1 MKTQFK
7 RLKKELSN
15 MTQNEINN
23 QEEIKIA
30 KIKAQDKHRMEN
42 KDRKVLE
49 DTTISKEIKD
59 VVKILQVRRIELLQL
74 HTDMVQ
80 RRTMESEYNDF
91 MDNFVN
97 VLEELK
103 TIRNTLHY
111 LYRLDAGRSDEA

>member
-1 MKTQFK
+1 
-7 RLKKELSN
+7 

-80 RRTMESEYNDF
+80 RRTIDSEYNQF

-111 LYRLDAGRSDEA
+111 LYRLDAGRSDES

>member
-1 MKTQFK
+1 MTEN
-7 RLKKELSN
+7 EL
-15 MTQNEINN
+15 NN
-23 QEEIKIA
+23 QEVIKTA
-30 KIKAQDKHRMEN
+30 KVKAQDKHRMEN

-49 DTTISKEIKD
+49 DTTINPYIKN
-59 VVKILQVRRIELLQL
+59 VVKILQVRRLELLQL

-80 RRTMESEYNDF
+80 RRTIDSEYNQF

-111 LYRLDAGRSDEA
+111 LYRLDAGRSNEA